1 VRHLR
6 SILYAIVLAPAVWV
20 LCGVGFSH
28 DRTGRVES
36 ATGLLLLLL
45 AGAAYAILVFAP
57 ISPAGPLLAGV
68 VFLGVGVWSLAAPS
82 TYADLWAPGV
92 SKAGFDL
99 SVPGYGLA
107 VLLAVPLICT
117 ALSSRRWERYEPPQ
131 LPLIGTI
138 GKPFGMARPAGLSM
152 AVMETAVMQTN
163 ESPDETVVMRPSP
176 ASPVSPV
183 SPVSS
188 PASPSSPPSPPS
200 PPSDEPTVV
209 AVLEDER
216 VTEAVDQPGAA
227 EEVTTAYAVS
237 SAGEITTTAVPVA
250 SEVPPAE
257 VAAEASTTA
266 EASTRAEA
274 AAAADAGETTEP
286 MLLADQPTEA
296 VVSASSAEGTMDDLG
311 SDALPEPVSENTTD
325 VVVQA
330 VPGEADTEAVPH
342 PAEEETTDVI
352 SAEADTQAVVP
363 PATDDDDEKT
373 QVIKLP
379 LGELTTDDL
388 RRIPGERPTHNIDDG
403 GRTQVIGPAERTQV
417 IARDTGEETQVIRL
431 PSPRTPHSDGERTQV
446 IRLGTGTVEPPGDRT
461 QVLRLPTGETTT
473 ERREPP
479 SIVNA
484 ERPNPGDDPTTL
496 LVPPGR
502 TNPGEETTVDVG
514 DTKKR
519 IMTVMNLER
528 PADEAA
534 DDTRR
539 LVAPPPPPRQRRA
552 DDETP

>member
-107 VLLAVPLICT
+107 VLLAVPLVCT

-138 GKPFGMARPAGLSM
+138 GGPRGVARPAGISV
-152 AVMETAVMQTN
+152 AVMETAVMQTD
-163 ESPDETVVMRPSP
+163 EAPDTTVVMRPS
-176 ASPVSPV
+176 
-183 SPVSS
+183 S
-188 PASPSSPPSPPS
+188 PAPSSPSSAASSGDSTEVDEPTVI
-200 PPSDEPTVV
+200 DEPTVV
-209 AVLEDER
+209 AVPDDER
-216 VTEAVDQPGAA
+216 VTEAVEQPVAA

-237 SAGEITTTAVPVA
+237 SSGEITTTDVPLA
-250 SEVPPAE
+250 A
-257 VAAEASTTA
+257 AAEA
-266 EASTRAEA
+266 EPA
-274 AAAADAGETTEP
+274 AAVDEGETTEP
-286 MLLADQPTEA
+286 MLLADQPTAAVVPAADEPAAEETAAEETVTEA
-296 VVSASSAEGTMDDLG
+296 VVSAPG
-311 SDALPEPVSENTTD
+311 DAD
-325 VVVQA
+325 I
-330 VPGEADTEAVPH
+330 PGEADTEAVPQ
-342 PAEEETTDVI
+342 PVVAAQVADDA
-352 SAEADTQAVVP
+352 SAEADTQAVP
-363 PATDDDDEKT
+363 QTATAEDDDEEKT

-388 RRIPGERPTHNIDDG
+388 RRIPGERVTHNIDDG
-403 GRTQVIGPAERTQV
+403 GQTQVIGPGERTQVIGRN
-417 IARDTGEETQVIRL
+417 TGEDTQVIRL
-431 PSPRTPHSDGERTQV
+431 PSPRTPAESDGERTQV

-461 QVLRLPTGETTT
+461 QVLKLPTGETTT
-473 ERREPP
+473 ERREPAP
-479 SIVNA
+479 SILNA

-496 LVPPGR
+496 LVLVPPGR
-502 TNPGEETTVDVG
+502 PNPGEETTVDIG
-514 DTKKR
+514 ETKKR

-539 LVAPPPPPRQRRA
+539 LVAPPPPQQRRP